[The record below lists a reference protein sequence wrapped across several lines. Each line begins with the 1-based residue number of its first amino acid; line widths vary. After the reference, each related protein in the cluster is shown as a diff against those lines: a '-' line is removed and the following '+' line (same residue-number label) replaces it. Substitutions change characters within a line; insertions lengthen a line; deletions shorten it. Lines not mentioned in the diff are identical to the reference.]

1 MKSIDERIAKKR
13 LISFQRKSEE
23 IINNYRQELL
33 DKKVEVLF
41 ENSIKKEKKYF
52 GRDKYANAVIVK
64 SGQDLTG
71 KIMDVKIK
79 NFNHNTLFGEI
90 SL

>member
-1 MKSIDERIAKKR
+1 MI
-13 LISFQRKSEE
+13 FQRKSDE
-23 IINNYRQELL
+23 IVKNYRQKLL

-41 ENSIKKEKKYF
+41 ENSLNKKEGEYF

-64 SGQDLTG
+64 NDQDLTG
-71 KIMDVKIK
+71 KIYDVKVT
-79 NFNHNTLFGEI
+79 NFNQNTLFGEI